1 MSKNVIFMINIV
13 HNERSRNQGYEF
25 SIKSWK
31 EYADKYDCE
40 LFILNQP
47 VADISYMKPHW
58 TKMYILDVLDAN
70 EIDYDQVLYVD
81 SDTIVTPNAP
91 NIFELSEHKFCAVPN
106 FGDSDWMLRSIEAYS
121 LELFN
126 GYQLPYYKY
135 FNSGFLLFN
144 KSHKDFFKNIQEFYN
159 KNQQKIVWMQNNYGV
174 GHDQPVFNF
183 FVNKDLGD
191 EYKVLGYE
199 WNMQDLNRSE
209 LIGEDLLFTKYGYV
223 CHFNA
228 GIKPTP
234 GFWMEK
240 TFNKLYG

>member
-1 MSKNVIFMINIV
+1 MINIV
-13 HNERSRNQGYEF
+13 HSERSRNQGYEF

-47 VADISYMKPHW
+47 VADISYMTPHW
-58 TKMYILDVLDAN
+58 TKMYILDILDAN

-81 SDTIVTPNAP
+81 SDTIVTPDAP
-91 NIFELSEHKFCAVPN
+91 NLFEISEHKFCAVPN
-106 FGDSDWMLRSIEAYS
+106 FGDMDWMLRSIEAYS

-126 GYQLPYYKY
+126 NYTFPYYKY
-135 FNSGFLLFN
+135 FNSGLMVFN
-144 KSHKDFFKNIQEFYN
+144 KSHRDFFKSIQEFYTV
-159 KNQQKIVWMQNNYGV
+159 NQQKIVSIQNTYGV

-183 FVNKDLGD
+183 FVNRDLSDG
-191 EYKVLGYE
+191 YKILGYE

-209 LIGEDLLFTKYGYV
+209 LLGDDLLFTKYGYV

-234 GFWMEK
+234 GAWMEK
-240 TFNKLYG
+240 TYHKLYT